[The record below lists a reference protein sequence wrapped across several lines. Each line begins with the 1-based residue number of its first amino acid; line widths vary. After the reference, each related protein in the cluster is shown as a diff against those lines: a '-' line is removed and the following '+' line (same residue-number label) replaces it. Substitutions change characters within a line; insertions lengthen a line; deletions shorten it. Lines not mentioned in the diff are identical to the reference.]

1 MVPRLPAHLV
11 CIACMAPF
19 FVAPVHAQTPS
30 SPIEVE
36 RNASAGEVVVLRNG
50 EVLYGRVVRAAERV
64 LVTLP
69 GREISLRATEIDV
82 VARSLADAC
91 WLKRQKIRPTDIDG
105 RLDQAEWCMR
115 HNLLAEAADELSAV
129 ASLQPFNTRLAA
141 LRRRH
146 QKSFESTTLSQKP
159 TDRDQPRSVETNLAQ
174 VASNST
180 HADSTAAEKPFS
192 WPPKHEESLSTTTPP
207 DRSSNKHAGPV
218 DTSTATLERFMR
230 SLPSQSVEQFTNS
243 LQPMITRGCATAGCH
258 APGNSTDFTLL
269 RLPQGQT
276 ASRRLTQRNLYNIVQ
291 LVDFSKPD
299 ESRLLKT
306 ASEPHGPLK
315 SGVFG
320 DRRSPKY
327 RELRAWVSELTGTP
341 LKGNASKIEQ
351 ATFDAPPSRLDRASN
366 PLFDAG
372 PVSDVAP
379 PDDPLEPN
387 QPAQIKE
394 AASSGT
400 NRRPSRL
407 SQGKA
412 AKTHSRSS
420 LQQTRQGKTP
430 PSGD

>member
-1 MVPRLPAHLV
+1 
-11 CIACMAPF
+11 
-19 FVAPVHAQTPS
+19 
-30 SPIEVE
+30 
-36 RNASAGEVVVLRNG
+36 
-50 EVLYGRVVRAAERV
+50 LYGRVVRAAERV

-82 VARSLADAC
+82 IARSLADAC

-105 RLDQAEWCMR
+105 RLDMAAWCLR

-129 ASLQPFNTRLAA
+129 ASLQPFNSRLAA

-146 QKSFESTTLSQKP
+146 QKSIESAAVLPQKS
-159 TDRDQPRSVETNLAQ
+159 TDREQPRSVETNLAQ
-174 VASNST
+174 IASNDRQAET
-180 HADSTAAEKPFS
+180 VGEKPFS
-192 WPPKHEESLSTTTPP
+192 WPPKREESVSATTPP
-207 DRSSNKHAGPV
+207 VTSSNKRIDTV
-218 DTSTATLERFMR
+218 DTSTATLERFVR
-230 SLPSQSVEQFTNS
+230 SLPSQSVEQFTSS

-258 APGNSTDFTLL
+258 APGNSTEFTLL

-276 ASRRLTQRNLYNIVQ
+276 ASRRLTQRNLYNTVQ

-299 ESRLLKT
+299 ESRLLKA

-327 RELRAWVSELTGTP
+327 RELRAWISELTGTP
-341 LKGNASKIEQ
+341 LKGSASKIEQ
-351 ATFDAPPSRLDRASN
+351 ATFDASPSGLERGSN

-372 PVSDVAP
+372 PVRGVALP
-379 PDDPLEPN
+379 NDPLEPN

-394 AASSGT
+394 AASSNS

-407 SQGKA
+407 STDKA
-412 AKTHSRSS
+412 VKNHSRSS
-420 LQQTRQGKTP
+420 IQQTRQGKAA
-430 PSGD
+430 PSSD